1 MQRFTRSSSVILNQI
16 TYQADGQDVIAGRVD
31 TGVFV
36 AIPAEAREILDLL
49 GTGLNIGQV
58 SDTFHTKYGE
68 TPDLEDFLTLLEGKG
83 LISLAGENSTTVV
96 APSPQKQQLT
106 YHFSNF
112 PQSVARLLFGKP
124 AIIIYGIVIAAAIFE
139 TIAHPSIWP
148 GVSDLY
154 FPSDRALTWGLVV
167 LAAYFS
173 LFLHELAHLIAAR
186 AHGINSRLGVGHRL
200 WFLVAETDLTGLWS
214 IPPNQR
220 YLPFVAGMIF
230 DAVLCAGIVS
240 VLLAHMHGALA
251 LSALSLRFLRA
262 FFFTLLMRLVW
273 EFFLYLRTDI
283 YYVIA
288 NAFKCRNLLGDTEVF
303 LRNQAARVF
312 PSIRKVSQQ
321 GIPPQELRVIR
332 IYSIIWILG
341 RAWAFTILVTVTIP
355 LLVHYT
361 YDLRNVFV
369 AGYSSSP
376 SNFIDSLVLF
386 MSFFVPLTIGGVLWI
401 QGLVRR
407 GRTLSW
413 LSQ

>member
-1 MQRFTRSSSVILNQI
+1 MQRFIRSATVILNQI

-36 AIPAEAREILDLL
+36 AIPGEAREILDLL
-49 GTGLNIGQV
+49 GSGLNIGQV
-58 SDTFHTKYGE
+58 SDTFQAKYGE

-83 LISLAGENSTTVV
+83 LISLAGESRHTVI
-96 APSPQKQQLT
+96 AAAPQKNQLA

-112 PQSVARLLFGKP
+112 PQPLARSLFGKP
-124 AIIIYGIVIAAAIFE
+124 ALIIYGIVIAAAIFE
-139 TIAHPSIWP
+139 IIIHPSITP

-154 FPSDRALTWGLVV
+154 FPSERALTWGMVV

-214 IPPNQR
+214 IPRNER

-230 DAVLCAGIVS
+230 DAVLCAGIIF
-240 VLLAHMHGALA
+240 VLVAHMHGALA
-251 LSALSLRFLRA
+251 LSALLLRFFRA
-262 FFFTLLMRLVW
+262 LLFTLLMRLVW

-288 NAFKCRNLLGDTEVF
+288 NAFKCRNLLGDTEVL
-303 LRNQAARVF
+303 LRNRAARVF
-312 PSIRKVSQQ
+312 PSIRKVSQD

-341 RAWAFTILVTVTIP
+341 RVWAFTVLVTVTIP

-361 YDLRNVFV
+361 YDLRDVFV
-369 AGYSSSP
+369 AGYSSNP

-386 MSFFVPLTIGGVLWI
+386 MSFFVPLTIGAVLWI
-401 QGLVRR
+401 QGLLRR

>member
-1 MQRFTRSSSVILNQI
+1 MQRFTRSATVVLNQI

-36 AIPAEAREILDLL
+36 AIPAEAREILDML
-49 GTGLNIGQV
+49 GSGLNIGQV
-58 SDTFHTKYGE
+58 SDTFQAKYGE

-83 LISLAGENSTTVV
+83 LISLAGESSDTVV
-96 APSPQKQQLT
+96 AATPQKRQLK
-106 YHFSNF
+106 YHFGNF
-112 PQSVARLLFGKP
+112 PQPLARLLFGKP
-124 AIIIYGIVIAAAIFE
+124 ALMIYGIVIAAAIFE
-139 TIAHPSIWP
+139 TIIHPSITP

-186 AHGINSRLGVGHRL
+186 AHGISSRLGVGHRL

-214 IPPNQR
+214 IPRNER

-230 DAVLCAGIVS
+230 DAVLCSGIVF
-240 VLLAHMHGALA
+240 VLVAHTHGALA
-251 LSALSLRFLRA
+251 LSALFLRFFRA
-262 FFFTLLMRLVW
+262 LFFTLLMRLLW

-288 NAFKCRNLLGDTEVF
+288 NAFKCRNLLGDTEAF

-312 PSIRKVSQQ
+312 PSIRKVSLE

-341 RAWAFTILVTVTIP
+341 RIWAFTILVTVTIP

-361 YDLRNVFV
+361 YDLQHVFI

-386 MSFFVPLTIGGVLWI
+386 MSFFVPLTVGAVLWI